1 MPKCLVPVAG
11 RPLLDLWLDNFRAA
25 GVDEVLVN
33 LHHMPEQVR
42 SHLAAH
48 RGGPRVRTSYE
59 PVLLGSAGT
68 LVAGREF
75 VGSDEVFLA
84 VNGDDLT
91 DFDLRRLVIALEAAP
106 AAEAAI
112 AVFHAPRPEAC
123 GILEV
128 EEGVVVSFEE
138 KPAAPRGDLANAGM
152 YAFRR
157 SGPRP
162 RAGGHSGRHRHAPAP
177 RLVGRSVAV
186 PVGDAFLIDI
196 GTPGGAG
203 ARRGGVAP
211 ARSRVIITQT
221 PLRVGLVGGGPTCRR
236 TTASTAGG
244 SSTRPSTST
253 CTSS

>member
-1 MPKCLVPVAG
+1 MKAFLLAAGLGTRLRPLTDQMPKCLVRVGG

-33 LHHMPEQVR
+33 LHHLPEQVR
-42 SHLAAH
+42 SHLAAQ
-48 RGGPRVRTSYE
+48 RGGLRVRTSYE

-91 DFDLRRLVIALEAAP
+91 DFDLSRLVSALEAAP
-106 AAEAAI
+106 TADAAI

-128 EEGVVVSFEE
+128 EGAVVTSFEE
-138 KPAAPRGDLANAGM
+138 KPAAPRSDLANAGM

-157 SGPRP
+157 SVLDLVPEG
-162 RAGGHSGRHRHAPAP
+162 APVDIGTHLLP
-177 RLVGRSVAV
+177 RLVRRAVAV
-186 PVGDAFLIDI
+186 PVGEAFLIDI
-196 GTPGGAG
+196 GTPEAL
-203 ARRGGVAP
+203 ARAEAEWPQRGVA
-211 ARSRVIITQT
+211 
-221 PLRVGLVGGGPTCRR
+221 
-236 TTASTAGG
+236 
-244 SSTRPSTST
+244 
-253 CTSS
+253 